1 MLHLAVNFLSK
12 YVPGIPRTMYRL
24 TGLTFPIP
32 AAKLTPRLLI
42 AAYRRRQLTKM
53 LRRVEL
59 LKNLGEPEIEGCID
73 SLEMQKFKAGDVIF
87 RQDDEGDPA
96 CCFVISGEA
105 FATMQLHTFEVGL
118 RVNHKRHGVG
128 TVAEV
133 TKEPNITKVV
143 FDKGESHRYVPAS
156 LHKLKPVEAIEPR
169 VEEVMQYRYGGHFGE
184 RALSRIEPR
193 AATIT
198 CASAARGLP
207 PTPEACLEP
216 RAFFAAFF
224 AFFAFFAASSA
235 ASLSSLLLRTLAPSL
250 LSFSRSHRRSDT
262 LARTLSPPLPP
273 PLSLLPSLFLS
284 LSLIVQ
290 AVLTSLCYV

>member
-1 MLHLAVNFLSK
+1 MLPLAVNFLSK
-12 YVPGIPRTMYRL
+12 YVPGMPRTMYRL

-96 CCFVISGEA
+96 CFFVISGEA

-143 FDKGESHRYVPAS
+143 FDKGEATATCQRRCTSSSRSRPS
-156 LHKLKPVEAIEPR
+156 SRRSRI
-169 VEEVMQYRYGGHFGE
+169 MQYRYGGHFGE

-193 AATIT
+193 AAAIT
-198 CASAARGLP
+198 CASAARGCRQPRGLP
-207 PTPEACLEP
+207 RTPRLLRRLLRLLRLLRCLL
-216 RAFFAAFF
+216 RRLFVVAAP
-224 AFFAFFAASSA
+224 SHP
-235 ASLSSLLLRTLAPSL
+235 RTLAPFL
-250 LSFSRSHRRSDT
+250 LS
-262 LARTLSPPLPP
+262 LAPT
-273 PLSLLPSLFLS
+273 
-284 LSLIVQ
+284 V
-290 AVLTSLCYV
+290 